1 MKTQLGSSNIHTLP
15 EAGRKERDGS
25 GCKACPVRETSMC
38 AALSDTRLEVLDAA
52 STRLGFEPDETI
64 LFESDPA
71 DFAFNITEG
80 VARVSKML
88 PDGRRQIT
96 GFLHPGDFL
105 GLSYQDCYAYSAE
118 AVTTVKVCRFRKAE
132 LNRIMRDHPDLEH
145 RLLSMANNEL
155 ALAHERM
162 LLLGRKSAAE
172 KVASFLLSLP
182 RQEERMDE
190 IDLPM
195 TRGDIADFLGLT
207 LETVSRTLSGFVR
220 QQIVRNATPRIIVV
234 LDMARLSALA
244 AGEGR

>member
-1 MKTQLGSSNIHTLP
+1 MKSQLDSPNIHKLP
-15 EAGRKERDGS
+15 EAGRRERGQS
-25 GCKACPVRETSMC
+25 GCEACPVRQTSMC
-38 AALSDTRLEVLDAA
+38 AALSGTRMEVLDAA
-52 STRLGFEPDETI
+52 ATKLDFEPDETI

-71 DFAFNITEG
+71 DHAFNITEG
-80 VARVSKML
+80 VVRVSKML

-105 GLSYQDCYAYSAE
+105 GLSYQDSYAYSAE
-118 AVTTVKVCRFRKAE
+118 AVTPVKVCRFRRGE
-132 LNRIMRDHPDLEH
+132 LNRIMRDYPDLEH
-145 RLLSMANNEL
+145 RLLSMASNEL

-182 RQEERMDE
+182 RHEARANE

-195 TRGDIADFLGLT
+195 TRGDIADYLGLT

-220 QQIVRNATPRIIVV
+220 QQIVRNLSPRVV
-234 LDMARLSALA
+234 VILDMARLSALA
-244 AGEGR
+244 AGEGH

>member
-1 MKTQLGSSNIHTLP
+1 MKTSQGTSNIHRLP
-15 EAGRKERDGS
+15 EAGRREQARR
-25 GCKACPVRETSMC
+25 GCEACPVRETSMC
-38 AALSDTRLEVLDAA
+38 AALDDSRLEVLDTAA
-52 STRLGFEPDETI
+52 TRLDFGPDETL

-71 DFAFNITEG
+71 DHAFNITNG
-80 VARVSKML
+80 VVRVSKML

-118 AVTTVKVCRFRKAE
+118 AVTPVKACRFRKAE
-132 LNRIMRDHPDLEH
+132 LNRIMRDNPELEH

-182 RQEERMDE
+182 RHPDRIDE

-195 TRGDIADFLGLT
+195 TRGDIADYLGLT

-220 QQIVRNATPRIIVV
+220 QQIVRNASPRIVMI

-244 AGEGR
+244 AGEGE